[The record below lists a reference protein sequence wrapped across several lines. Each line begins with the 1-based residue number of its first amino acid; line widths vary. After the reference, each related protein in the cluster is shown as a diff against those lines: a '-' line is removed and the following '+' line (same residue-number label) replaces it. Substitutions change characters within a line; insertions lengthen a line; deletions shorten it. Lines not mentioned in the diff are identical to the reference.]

1 MSIQTLAASSIYK
14 DLVDERIRGLHQE
27 AAEHSIASRVR
38 SVQKARRQ
46 AERASARLRAAL
58 ARA

>member
-1 MSIQTLAASSIYK
+1 MSIQTLAASTIYK